1 MKKKKKIN
9 IVFSTNP
16 NFDYSYED
24 NGCEVEDVPYNKQC
38 LYVSIDR
45 KGRAG
50 KEVTL
55 IEGFI
60 GSNNQLKDLSKLLKR
75 SFGVGGGFKNG
86 DIFLQGNFKE
96 KVFDFLIKQGFNVKK
111 KGGR

>member
-60 GSNNQLKDLSKLLKR
+60 GSNNQLKDLSKF
-75 SFGVGGGFKNG
+75 SIN
-86 DIFLQGNFKE
+86 FLNLM
-96 KVFDFLIKQGFNVKK
+96 FL
-111 KGGR
+111 